1 MWGAL
6 GGEDFEEFI
15 FPHSAKFLHE
25 LENCS
30 VLTSEF
36 ILKRS
41 EFIFNIYLR
50 F

>member
-1 MWGAL
+1 MWRVL

-15 FPHSAKFLHE
+15 FPHSAKFPHE

-30 VLTSEF
+30 VLISGF

-41 EFIFNIYLR
+41 EFIF
-50 F
+50 